1 MTMKDNSPNEKLTEE
16 ETKILGFLISKYTD
30 ANTPQKID
38 FDKDFIEK
46 IKTDLKQKLNTYSDT
61 ELIVIAYKKGLI
73 K

>member
-1 MTMKDNSPNEKLTEE
+1 MKDNSPNEKLTEE

-30 ANTPQKID
+30 TNTPQKID